1 MMKKTVFLT
10 MFLMLCTFA
19 AMAQQKTGT
28 LKGRI
33 EDEKG
38 KPIADAEVRVM
49 SSRTRNTKETTTDK
63 DGNYTL
69 ELAPDDYTLSFD
81 AEGYKGGTMTQM
93 QQVEEGKE
101 NKVKTIKLFKG
112 RRTSLL
118 RGAVFNA
125 NGFSLPGVRVKLV
138 RVANEE
144 EAKDK
149 KKVDSFKMD
158 YITNSRGEFAFRLP
172 PVRARYQVTAVVSG
186 YKPQVKTVDVGE
198 DEAVPLAFS
207 LEPVQE

>member
-1 MMKKTVFLT
+1 MKKTVFLT

-101 NKVKTIKLFKG
+101 SQVKTIKLFKG

>member
-1 MMKKTVFLT
+1 MKKTVFLT
-10 MFLMLCTFA
+10 MFLMLCTIA

-38 KPIADAEVRVM
+38 KPIVNAEVRVM
-49 SSRTRNTKETTTDK
+49 SSRTRNVKETTTDK
-63 DGNYTL
+63 DGNYSL
-69 ELAPDDYTLSFD
+69 ELEPDDYTLSFD

-101 NKVKTIKLFKG
+101 NKVKNIKLFKG

-149 KKVDSFKMD
+149 KKIGSFKMD

-172 PVRARYQVTAVVSG
+172 PMRARYQVTAIVSG

>member
-1 MMKKTVFLT
+1 
-10 MFLMLCTFA
+10 
-19 AMAQQKTGT
+19 
-28 LKGRI
+28 
-33 EDEKG
+33 
-38 KPIADAEVRVM
+38 
-49 SSRTRNTKETTTDK
+49 
-63 DGNYTL
+63 
-69 ELAPDDYTLSFD
+69 
-81 AEGYKGGTMTQM
+81 MTQM

-112 RRTSLL
+112 RRTSLV

-149 KKVDSFKMD
+149 KKIDSLKMD

-172 PVRARYQVTAVVSG
+172 PVRARYQVTAIVSG